1 MNRAHLQTSPV
12 GHARLLA
19 RLPDPTTRR
28 DLRLR
33 AGLSLRH
40 LADEIGVT
48 SEAVRQWEIGKRR
61 PSPEMLGPYV
71 VLLDELRALEVQQDL
86 S

>member
-1 MNRAHLQTSPV
+1 MSAVPNFQLVVELRRNATREEGEDLLPTCWQRVAMNRAHLQTSPV

-40 LADEIGVT
+40 LADEIGGD
-48 SEAVRQWEIGKRR
+48 I
-61 PSPEMLGPYV
+61 
-71 VLLDELRALEVQQDL
+71 
-86 S
+86 